1 MNVHDEE
8 FHKIL
13 DDGDELSKFRERF
26 EIPKLYCVYFCG
38 HSLGLQPKST
48 ESHVQQVLQS
58 WKQNANQCRYVTSL
72 PLVYCDNQAKKGL
85 SELVGCYESE
95 VVAMNSLTTNLHL
108 LMTSFYQPTKYR
120 YKILIEQNAFPSD
133 YYVVASQIRLAGY
146 DEDESLILVK
156 PRQVSL
162 ACLLHLIE
170 KEGDSIA
177 LILLPGVYFITGQA
191 FDMKAITEAGHKK
204 GCYVGYD
211 LAHAVGNI
219 ELHLHEWGVDFAC
232 WCTYKYL
239 NSGPGGIG
247 AAFLHRRFDN
257 TKMNKLLG
265 WWGHKESTRFEMT
278 SDFDFAPGIDS
289 YRLSNPP
296 ALLVVCFIASL
307 NEFLE
312 AGGRRLREKRFLL
325 TGYLE
330 YLLKHHFSEPSNTS
344 KVTVDIVTPLKFAER
359 GCQLSIRF
367 SCPVHQVAEE
377 LRKRGMIFD
386 IRKPDV
392 MRLTPVP
399 LYNRFYDVYRFVD
412 TLRSVL
418 KHNIY
423 SVFSAIKI
431 FYE

>member
-1 MNVHDEE
+1 LIYVFIVDCDVTKDE
-8 FHKIL
+8 
-13 DDGDELSKFRERF
+13 D
-26 EIPKLYCVYFCG
+26 CVYFCG

-48 ESHVQQVLQS
+48 ESHVQQVLQN

-85 SELVGCYESE
+85 SELVGCYENE

-108 LMTSFYQPTKYR
+108 LMTSFYQPTKDR

-146 DEDESLILVK
+146 DEYESLILVK
-156 PRQVSL
+156 PRQNEELFRMEDIIEV
-162 ACLLHLIE
+162 IE

-191 FDMKAITEAGHKK
+191 FDMKAITESGHKK

-219 ELHLHEWGVDFAC
+219 ELHLHEWGVDFAF

-239 NSGPGGIG
+239 NSGPGGIE

-257 TKMNKLLG
+257 TKMKNRILQYIDNFAILDFG
-265 WWGHKESTRFEMT
+265 PLNPLDTSWRGHKESNRLEMT

-296 ALLVVCFIASL
+296 ALLVVCLIASL

-325 TGYLE
+325 TGFVGL
-330 YLLKHHFSEPSNTS
+330 FNNPPSKTS

-359 GCQLSIRF
+359 GCQLSIRL
-367 SCPVHQVAEE
+367 SCPMHKVWME

-399 LYNRFYDVYRFVD
+399 LYNSFYDVYRFVD

-418 KHNIY
+418 DESNN
-423 SVFSAIKI
+423 
-431 FYE
+431 